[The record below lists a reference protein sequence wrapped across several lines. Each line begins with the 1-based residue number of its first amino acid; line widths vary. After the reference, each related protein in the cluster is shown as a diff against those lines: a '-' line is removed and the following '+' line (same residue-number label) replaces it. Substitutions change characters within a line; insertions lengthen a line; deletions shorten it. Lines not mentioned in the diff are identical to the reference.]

1 MENGC
6 ILELIL
12 LCDGPVQNTI
22 LIMLIVSF
30 SLKRHPLEVIPTPY
44 QGMSISRLE
53 FFSWHMFACYLI
65 DGLQGCEIEVVVQN
79 SNSQWLQASWSC
91 SRQLVDPCALFG
103 PLRVDID
110 DDGYLYWWV

>member
-12 LCDGPVQNTI
+12 LCDGLVQNTI

-44 QGMSISRLE
+44 QGMSVLRLE
-53 FFSWHMFACYLI
+53 FVFLAHVCLLLNRWFA
-65 DGLQGCEIEVVVQN
+65 GL
-79 SNSQWLQASWSC
+79 
-91 SRQLVDPCALFG
+91 
-103 PLRVDID
+103 
-110 DDGYLYWWV
+110 

>member
-44 QGMSISRLE
+44 QGMSILRLE
-53 FFSWHMFACYLI
+53 IFFLAHVCFLLNRWFA
-65 DGLQGCEIEVVVQN
+65 GL
-79 SNSQWLQASWSC
+79 
-91 SRQLVDPCALFG
+91 
-103 PLRVDID
+103 
-110 DDGYLYWWV
+110 